1 MDGPD
6 LSWRERRILRQIELR
21 LGQDADLELRLRT
34 MRLGRWDGVR
44 RALRRLP
51 PCALLLVAVCAV
63 GLATAGVPAAAVA
76 LRTVCGAAAAVA
88 VFVLLRGAR
97 RRARRGR

>member
-6 LSWRERRILRQIELR
+6 LSWRERRILRQIELG

-34 MRLGRWDGVR
+34 MRLGRLDGLR
-44 RALRRLP
+44 RALRRVPL
-51 PCALLLVAVCAV
+51 CALLLVAVCAV

-76 LRTVCGAAAAVA
+76 VRVVCGAAAAVA
-88 VFVLLRGAR
+88 VLALVRST